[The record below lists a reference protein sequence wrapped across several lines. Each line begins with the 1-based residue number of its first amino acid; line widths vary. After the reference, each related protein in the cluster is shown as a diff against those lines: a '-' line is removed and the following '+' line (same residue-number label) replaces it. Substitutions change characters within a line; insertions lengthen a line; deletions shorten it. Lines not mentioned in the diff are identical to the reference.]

1 MDNLKLVDEDA
12 KGFTYQYTLR
22 DKSRPVAEGEKERL
36 IVRSGK
42 VKFSINDVTGT
53 YSATVEGASAQN
65 FFGNILSPAAWSRR
79 TAEGDF
85 NLEVKR
91 ALQSDDLAVAYQDK
105 VGAFLD
111 WASEPVAGLTQ
122 GKARE
127 RVSAVLQ
134 AGDEWVNP
142 QTQVEGTVFS
152 PTELAAGVNTPL
164 GKIHL
169 TDPREVE
176 AYYRYRLY
184 GDATFINE
192 DFVLRRE
199 KELAGMKD
207 IKLQGLEDGG
217 RAIGKPFEDLSSAL
231 GSVRDKRGQGV
242 WDSKIGR
249 TVDITDDYVRKVYDE
264 GDVLVRLEKDWN
276 TKGTGELDLSGEFV
290 QYARVQKD
298 AISEMPDRIL
308 NYRSG
313 YVPKIN
319 EARFVV
325 SQRMPKI
332 ARGRPNLAGS
342 QALRAFDSLSDAK
355 AFREEQIARWMEK
368 HGSDR
373 AAAEQIFP
381 EVDLLDEGL
390 GAARL
395 EEAVGAH
402 TGLYHGTRS
411 KDKLLFGLS
420 GQELSR
426 VNPLEAFQRHSKH
439 LGQFISQNEVR
450 IGREKRW
457 LNTVRQEFPDI
468 PIRGFEDT
476 PLPNTPKG
484 KAAERVR
491 RVIREWNGIPSREE
505 ELSDAMWQRLH
516 DWALNGARRF
526 GYADKESVKSI
537 QWFRTKD
544 PYAFMKTVVM
554 HNLLGV
560 FNIAQLYTQASA
572 MSVALGKFPAKF
584 APRVINDMAWMHVLD
599 NIVDDKMLG
608 KVYNILFN
616 GRAIDETT
624 KATYDAF
631 RRTGLK
637 EAVFNNS
644 DMARIGSHGL
654 GVTRRILS
662 NADNLSLM
670 LYRSGELAARRATF
684 AAEFQNWMRTTGKK
698 VPSDLELSE
707 ILEEVNKDML
717 ELGPANRAYW
727 QGGRGTG
734 DVRQLMGVASQF
746 MQVGAKTMELATKG
760 VANGGFTNRQKARI
774 FLSQL
779 AMFGAAGVPLGGLI
793 TQAITSGLGI
803 EQMPEEAAELANQ
816 GFVGF
821 GLRAML
827 GDVEVSDRFALGAQ
841 TTQMIEDI
849 ITSDDPL
856 WIKALGPAGSG
867 VFGRGW
873 DAFQQLRPLMNAD
886 WGHEGI
892 VTEDGLMLAASVL
905 GEIPSSGRNWVKY
918 WMMKNHHA
926 IIDQRKRVLIDA
938 SDKGGFDSRT
948 EIGRLL
954 GFTPTAEQNMRMLQL
969 DQKAVD
975 EMVQDYA
982 NYRVQL
988 LHRAIWEFKL
998 DPQTVVAI
1006 EEAHKVMDRTIPDYI
1021 KTKGRE
1027 LVNKRIYG
1035 PRQESK
1041 EDELVKKFLQRT
1053 APDKI
1058 SEDFILDSNAELS
1071 TSVKPISQ
1079 PFRNILGGSQ
1089 VPQEDE

>member
-1 MDNLKLVDEDA
+1 
-12 KGFTYQYTLR
+12 
-22 DKSRPVAEGEKERL
+22 
-36 IVRSGK
+36 
-42 VKFSINDVTGT
+42 
-53 YSATVEGASAQN
+53 
-65 FFGNILSPAAWSRR
+65 
-79 TAEGDF
+79 
-85 NLEVKR
+85 
-91 ALQSDDLAVAYQDK
+91 
-105 VGAFLD
+105 
-111 WASEPVAGLTQ
+111 
-122 GKARE
+122 
-127 RVSAVLQ
+127 
-134 AGDEWVNP
+134 
-142 QTQVEGTVFS
+142 
-152 PTELAAGVNTPL
+152 
-164 GKIHL
+164 
-169 TDPREVE
+169 
-176 AYYRYRLY
+176 
-184 GDATFINE
+184 
-192 DFVLRRE
+192 
-199 KELAGMKD
+199 
-207 IKLQGLEDGG
+207 
-217 RAIGKPFEDLSSAL
+217 
-231 GSVRDKRGQGV
+231 
-242 WDSKIGR
+242 
-249 TVDITDDYVRKVYDE
+249 
-264 GDVLVRLEKDWN
+264 EKDWN

-332 ARGRPNLAGS
+332 ARGRPNLSGS

-355 AFREEQIARWMEK
+355 LFREEQIARWMEK
-368 HGSDR
+368 HGTDR
-373 AAAEQIFP
+373 ATAEQIFP

-402 TGLYHGTRS
+402 TGLYHGVRS

-439 LGQFISQNEVR
+439 LGSFISQNEVR

-468 PIRGFEDT
+468 TIRGFEDT
-476 PLPNTPKG
+476 ALPNTPKG

-505 ELSDAMWQRLH
+505 ELSDAMWQRIH
-516 DWALNGARRF
+516 DWSLNGVRRLGF
-526 GYADKESVKSI
+526 ADKESIALI
-537 QWFRTKD
+537 QTFRKAD
-544 PYAFMKTVVM
+544 PYALMKTIVM

-560 FNIAQLYTQASA
+560 LNPAQLYTQASA
-572 MSVALGKFPAKF
+572 LSVAIGKYPAKYI
-584 APRVINDMAWMHVLD
+584 PRVINDTAWMHVLD
-599 NIVDDKMLG
+599 NIQDGKMLG

-644 DMARIGSHGL
+644 DMARISSHGI
-654 GVTRRILS
+654 GVTRRMLAS
-662 NADNLSLM
+662 ADNISLM
-670 LYRSGELAARRATF
+670 LYRSGELTARRATF
-684 AAEFQNWMRTTGKK
+684 AAEFQNWMRNTGKK

-707 ILEEVNKDML
+707 ILEEVNKDLL

-734 DVRQLMGVASQF
+734 DVRQLMGVATQF

-760 VANGGFTNRQKARI
+760 AQRGGFTAAQKRRI
-774 FLSQL
+774 LFSQM

-803 EQMPEEAAELANQ
+803 EELPHEVAEIGNQ

-821 GLRAML
+821 GLRALL

-841 TTQMIEDI
+841 TTQMIEDF
-849 ITSDDPL
+849 ITAEDPF
-856 WIKALGPAGSG
+856 WVKAFGPAGSG
-867 VFGRGW
+867 VMGRTW
-873 DAFQQLRPLMNAD
+873 DAFQQLRPLMIAD
-886 WGHEGI
+886 WSQEGV

-905 GEIPSSGRNWVKY
+905 GEIPSSGRNWMKY

-948 EIGRLL
+948 ELGRLL

-975 EMVQDYA
+975 EMIQEYA

-988 LHRAIWEFKL
+988 MHRAIWEFKL
-998 DPQTVVAI
+998 DPQTVVAV
-1006 EEAHKVMDRTIPDYI
+1006 EEAYKVLDRAVPEYVAS
-1021 KTKGRE
+1021 KGRD
-1027 LVNKRIYG
+1027 LAVKKIYG
-1035 PRQESK
+1035 PRQETK
-1041 EDELVKKFLQRT
+1041 EEELVKKFLERT
-1053 APDKI
+1053 AVDKI
-1058 SEDFILDSNAELS
+1058 SEDMLLDSNAELG
-1071 TSVKPISQ
+1071 TAVKPFSQ
-1079 PFRNILGGSQ
+1079 PFKNILGGSQ
-1089 VPQEDE
+1089 VPQEEE